1 MNNAAT
7 LMSSCPPF
15 QCLLLNKLQ
24 TKREGANA
32 CADERGWLQPPF
44 LGSLLTDFFCSHLTP

>member
-1 MNNAAT
+1 MNNTAT

-24 TKREGANA
+24 TEREGAKPRAN
-32 CADERGWLQPPF
+32 EPGWLPPPF
-44 LGSLLTDFFCSHLTP
+44 LGGSLTDVFCSHLTL